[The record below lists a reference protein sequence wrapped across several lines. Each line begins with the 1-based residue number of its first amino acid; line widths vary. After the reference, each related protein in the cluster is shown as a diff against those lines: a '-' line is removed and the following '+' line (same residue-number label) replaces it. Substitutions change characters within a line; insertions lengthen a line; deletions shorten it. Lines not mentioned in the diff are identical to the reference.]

1 MAGGRSA
8 ESKTVGSDCY
18 LPPGLPR
25 PLCPGRVSG
34 NANTLSLGSFNKYLL
49 STYCC
54 VAKTDKKPCSQGAPT
69 QLGGK
74 KPADRG

>member
-1 MAGGRSA
+1 MVGGRSA

-34 NANTLSLGSFNKYLL
+34 NSKALWVHSFSKYRL

-54 VAKTDKKPCSQGAPT
+54 VTEKEKKPCSQGAPA
-69 QLGGK
+69 LPGG
-74 KPADRG
+74 AS